1 MLTVSEAAALLRSFD
16 RVLILTHIRP
26 DGDTVGCA
34 AGLCAALRTM
44 GKTAYLLPNPGL
56 TENTAPYFTP
66 YSAPADFVPEKVV
79 STDIAT
85 VGLFPD
91 NAKSYADKVDLAID
105 HHPSF
110 EGFGKAN
117 IVRPEAAAC
126 GELILDIVRELT
138 PLTPEIALPLYV
150 AISTDTG
157 GFIYSNVTAA
167 THRAAAEL
175 MDTGIDYRAVNKLFF
190 QTKSRVRMQLEAAML
205 AEAKF
210 YDNNRTAVLS
220 VPQSLLEK
228 FHATESDAE
237 DLSALGPQIQGV
249 DCAVTMRELGDGVWK
264 FSLRTGERV
273 NATEVCRLLGGGG
286 HARAA
291 GATLEGVTQAEAEEK
306 MLNAIAL
313 RLDIHGCLRQ
323 DPGNP
328 EGKAGRPWRHAG
340 SYGHR
345 RSAGVC
351 GTGYPCRR
359 IRGKRRKRVYRRS
372 AAGAGHQHPGY
383 VRGNAGDP
391 SRHCGPGGV
400 GSRPPPLHRPYR
412 ADPAHVFRHQDQ
424 RPKAL

>member
-34 AGLCAALRTM
+34 AGLCAALRAI

-126 GELILDIVRELT
+126 GELISDIVRELT

-157 GFIYSNVTAA
+157 CFVYSNTTPRSHRIAA
-167 THRAAAEL
+167 QL
-175 MDTGIDYRAVNKLFF
+175 MDCGIDVAPVNKALFR
-190 QTKSRVRMQLEAAML
+190 TKSAVRLAMEARMVAGMERCDAGRVVVMQIP
-205 AEAKF
+205 
-210 YDNNRTAVLS
+210 LS
-220 VPQSLLEK
+220 LRQEL
-228 FHATESDAE
+228 HATDADIE
-237 DLSALGPQIQGV
+237 ELSALAAQVEGTDCGV
-249 DCAVTMRELGDGVWK
+249 TLRELRPGTVK
-264 FSLRTGERV
+264 LSLRTGPRV

-286 HARAA
+286 HAAAA
-291 GATLEGVTQAEAEEK
+291 GATVSGTMAQAKSAV
-306 MLNAIAL
+306 LAAIAQV
-313 RLDIHGCLRQ
+313 I
-323 DPGNP
+323 
-328 EGKAGRPWRHAG
+328 
-340 SYGHR
+340 
-345 RSAGVC
+345 
-351 GTGYPCRR
+351 
-359 IRGKRRKRVYRRS
+359 
-372 AAGAGHQHPGY
+372 
-383 VRGNAGDP
+383 
-391 SRHCGPGGV
+391 GPLA
-400 GSRPPPLHRPYR
+400 P
-412 ADPAHVFRHQDQ
+412 
-424 RPKAL
+424 

>member
-34 AGLCAALRTM
+34 AGLCAALRDM

-56 TENTAPYFTP
+56 TDNTAPYFTP
-66 YSAPADFVPEKVV
+66 YTAPADFAPEKVV
-79 STDIAT
+79 SVDIAT

-91 NAKSYADKVDLAID
+91 NARAYLGRVDLAID

-110 EGFGKAN
+110 EGFGRKN

-126 GELILDIVRELT
+126 GELVLDIVRELT
-138 PLTPEIALPLYV
+138 PVTPEIALPLYV
-150 AISTDTG
+150 AVSTDTG

-175 MDTGIDYRAVNKLFF
+175 MDTGIDYRSVNKVFF
-190 QTKSRVRMQLEAAML
+190 QTKSRIRMQLEAAML
-205 AEAKF
+205 ADARF
-210 YDNNRTAVLS
+210 YDGGRVAVLS
-220 VPQSLLEK
+220 VPRALLEK
-228 FHATESDAE
+228 FHASESDAE

-291 GATLEGVTQAEAEEK
+291 GATLEGVTRQEAEER
-306 MLNAIAL
+306 MLSAIA
-313 RLDIHGCLRQ
+313 
-323 DPGNP
+323 
-328 EGKAGRPWRHAG
+328 
-340 SYGHR
+340 
-345 RSAGVC
+345 
-351 GTGYPCRR
+351 R
-359 IRGKRRKRVYRRS
+359 IVPDFRK
-372 AAGAGHQHPGY
+372 
-383 VRGNAGDP
+383 
-391 SRHCGPGGV
+391 
-400 GSRPPPLHRPYR
+400 
-412 ADPAHVFRHQDQ
+412 
-424 RPKAL
+424 